1 MSVDQLHA
9 LEQILNDITEL
20 RSTMKETFRGL
31 SHKENLTSFVSQ
43 NLFSMSNIVEEINEK
58 CSKEEIQ
65 ELIKEKNNQNK

>member
-20 RSTMKETFRGL
+20 RSTMKETFRSL
-31 SHKENLTSFVSQ
+31 SKKENLNSIVSQ
-43 NLFSMSNIVEEINEK
+43 NLLLMSNTVEEINEK

-65 ELIKEKNNQNK
+65 ELITEKNNK